1 MKRGGNHLFAQV
13 FGATTLGINGMMITV
28 EVDIANGLP
37 GFDIVGL
44 PDASVRESRERV
56 RAAIKNSGFAFPG
69 QKIIVNLA
77 PADLKKDSSGLD
89 LPIAIGILIASGQI
103 SDAEYHNAVFISEL
117 SLEGKLR
124 AVSGILPMTIT
135 AGIKEA
141 VNVFVAPD
149 NAQEASISG
158 LVRVFAPQTL
168 SDTVLHLQG
177 IQCLTERSFL
187 NVSVEPD
194 VAEVDFSE
202 VQGQL
207 TAKRALEIAAAGGH
221 NLLMI
226 GAPGSGKTMLARR
239 LPTILPAMSAKESL
253 EVTQIYSVAGL
264 LNGHNGLVDKRPF
277 RSPHHTISDAGLV
290 GGGRMPRPGE
300 VTLSHNGVLFLDELP
315 EFRRS
320 VLEVLRQ
327 PLEDGQVS
335 IARVNASLSFPAK
348 FMLIAAMNP
357 CPCGWAGDV
366 ERECSCSVHD
376 IRQYQ
381 KKISGPLLDRI
392 DLHVHVPRLK
402 YQEMIDS
409 TQQETSGVIRQR
421 VETARTRQLDRLKKY
436 GMFCNAQMGRRHLKA
451 TCSLMPEAEFLLKQ
465 AFEKMNLS
473 ARGYDRI
480 IKVGRTIADLSNED
494 KISASHIA
502 EAIHFRNQG

>member
-1 MKRGGNHLFAQV
+1 LFAQV
-13 FGATTLGINGMMITV
+13 FGATTLGINGILITV

-44 PDASVRESRERV
+44 PDASVREARERV
-56 RAAIKNSGFAFPG
+56 RAAIKNSGFTFPG
-69 QKIIVNLA
+69 QRIIVNLA
-77 PADLKKDSSGLD
+77 PADFKKDSSGLD
-89 LPIAIGILIASGQI
+89 LPIAIGILIASGQLTG
-103 SDAEYHNAVFISEL
+103 EECLNAVFIGEL

-124 AVSGILPMTIT
+124 AVSGVLPMTIT
-135 AGIKEA
+135 AGNNGPS
-141 VNVFVAPD
+141 NVFVAPD
-149 NAQEASISG
+149 NAQEAAISG
-158 LVRVFAPQTL
+158 LVKVFAAPTL
-168 SDTVLHLQG
+168 LETVLHLQG
-177 IQCLTERSFL
+177 MQRLVERPFLDVSTAPDLT
-187 NVSVEPD
+187 D
-194 VAEVDFSE
+194 VDFSE

-221 NLLMI
+221 NVIMI

-264 LNGHNGLVDKRPF
+264 LHGLNGLVDKRPF

-327 PLEDGQVS
+327 PLEDGQVT

-357 CPCGWAGDV
+357 CPCGWAGDA
-366 ERECSCSVHD
+366 ERECNCSAHD

-392 DLHVHVPRLK
+392 DLHVHVPRLN
-402 YQEMIDS
+402 YQEMVDPSQREASAAI
-409 TQQETSGVIRQR
+409 QQR
-421 VETARTRQLDRLKKY
+421 VEAARTRQYNRLKKY
-436 GMFCNAQMGRRHLKA
+436 GLFCNAQMGRRHLKA
-451 TCSLMPEAEFLLKQ
+451 TCSVMPEAEFLLKQ
-465 AFEKMNLS
+465 AFEKMSLS